1 MSKSS
6 RILVYYGIQK
16 GVINYMHDIIMAC
29 ITATIPVLI
38 ALFGAFLSKYVKTSS
53 NMEAL
58 FNLVDAGVV
67 FAERM
72 GVIKN
77 LTGSEQFQEAYNF
90 VQAQLKKMGITNTD
104 EELIKSLIERSWAKQ
119 KDLLDHISN
128 GTNTEVKEKKLADQE
143 ADIKKQ
149 EAQLQADKEHVEAQ
163 KAQLKSVIGD
173 IDNTLQEAST
183 ATQATKKPS
192 DTVSASTNST
202 TDTAD
207 AGK

>member
-1 MSKSS
+1 MNKSS
-6 RILVYYGIQK
+6 RILVYCGIWK
-16 GVINYMHDIIMAC
+16 GVTNYMHDIIMAC

-128 GTNTEVKEKKLADQE
+128 GTNTEVKEKELADQE

-149 EAQLQADKEHVEAQ
+149 EAQLQVDKEHVEAQ

>member
-1 MSKSS
+1 
-6 RILVYYGIQK
+6 
-16 GVINYMHDIIMAC
+16 MHDIIMAC
-29 ITATIPVLI
+29 TTATIPVLI

-72 GVIKN
+72 GVVKS
-77 LTGSEQFQEAYNF
+77 LTGGEQFQEAYNF
-90 VQAQLKKMGITNTD
+90 VQIQLKKMGITNTD

-128 GTNTEVKEKKLADQE
+128 GTNTEVKEKELADQE

-173 IDNTLQEAST
+173 IDHTLQEAST
-183 ATQATKKPS
+183 ATQAAKKPS

>member
-1 MSKSS
+1 
-6 RILVYYGIQK
+6 
-16 GVINYMHDIIMAC
+16 MHDIIMAC
-29 ITATIPVLI
+29 ITATILVLI

-90 VQAQLKKMGITNTD
+90 VQAQLKNMGITNTD